1 VEKHVLKKK
10 IAFIIQLYGLEINGG
25 AEYHC
30 RLIAEKLK
38 DIYDVEILTSC
49 AKSSVLWE
57 NEYAEGVS
65 DIDGVKVRRFPTD
78 RPRDRRKLRR
88 MNQKLRKLQTHQ
100 KVLRALGLL
109 GVYEKVVPDGI
120 TDADYEKW
128 MEYQGPFLPKLID
141 YIKKEQ
147 ANYDALIFFTYLY
160 YPTIEGL
167 KIAPGK
173 SILIPTAHDEWQI
186 HFPLFEAVFTSPK
199 AILYNTLSEK
209 RLVNRLFNNENIH
222 SAIAAVG
229 IEQEQPHV
237 KYNINE
243 LLKTDDDY
251 IIYIGR
257 VDVHKGCQLL
267 CDHFLK
273 YKNATGKPLKLIFAG
288 KLFMEKTIDPDII
301 YMGFVDE
308 DVKITLLQNAMAL
321 VIPSLYESLSLVTL
335 ESMAQGVPVIA
346 NRDCEVLK
354 DHIENSKSGFLF
366 NDYESFKTAMDAV
379 LDHAIDKTGLIA
391 NGKKY
396 VAENYTWDVTI
407 QKYKDAVDYV
417 SRH

>member
-173 SILIPTAHDEWQI
+173 SILIPTA
-186 HFPLFEAVFTSPK
+186 PK

-335 ESMAQGVPVIA
+335 ESMAQGIPVIA

-354 DHIENSKSGFLF
+354 DHIENSRSGFLF

-407 QKYKDAVDYV
+407 KKYKDAIDYV

>member
-65 DIDGVKVRRFPTD
+65 DIGVKVRRFPTD

-335 ESMAQGVPVIA
+335 ESMAQGIPVIA

-354 DHIENSKSGFLF
+354 DHIENSRSGFLF

-407 QKYKDAVDYV
+407 KKYKDAIDYV

>member
-1 VEKHVLKKK
+1 
-10 IAFIIQLYGLEINGG
+10 
-25 AEYHC
+25 
-30 RLIAEKLK
+30 
-38 DIYDVEILTSC
+38 
-49 AKSSVLWE
+49 
-57 NEYAEGVS
+57 
-65 DIDGVKVRRFPTD
+65 
-78 RPRDRRKLRR
+78 
-88 MNQKLRKLQTHQ
+88 
-100 KVLRALGLL
+100 
-109 GVYEKVVPDGI
+109 
-120 TDADYEKW
+120 
-128 MEYQGPFLPKLID
+128 
-141 YIKKEQ
+141 
-147 ANYDALIFFTYLY
+147 
-160 YPTIEGL
+160 
-167 KIAPGK
+167 
-173 SILIPTAHDEWQI
+173 
-186 HFPLFEAVFTSPK
+186 
-199 AILYNTLSEK
+199 
-209 RLVNRLFNNENIH
+209 
-222 SAIAAVG
+222 
-229 IEQEQPHV
+229 
-237 KYNINE
+237 
-243 LLKTDDDY
+243 
-251 IIYIGR
+251 
-257 VDVHKGCQLL
+257 L
-267 CDHFLK
+267 CNHFLK
-273 YKNATGKPLKLIFAG
+273 YKKVIGKPLKLVLAG